1 MTLVWCP
8 VSSCH
13 NSRARVEEKVLTTAA
28 KEAAEKVENSVAR
41 MTLNASKFR
50 KNAHIEFKRD
60 VFSSASEISH
70 FSAASKAVPRY
81 DTKPPAMA
89 SLRARP
95 FTHIQLCFLQWPLN
109 VARR

>member
-60 VFSSASEISH
+60 GFSSASETPH
-70 FSAASKAVPRY
+70 FSAASSAGGAAELAPIHY
-81 DTKPPAMA
+81 
-89 SLRARP
+89 
-95 FTHIQLCFLQWPLN
+95 FLICSGRCLVNQF
-109 VARR
+109 

>member
-1 MTLVWCP
+1 MTKIKN
-8 VSSCH
+8 VSG
-13 NSRARVEEKVLTTAA
+13 TA

-70 FSAASKAVPRY
+70 FSAASSAVP
-81 DTKPPAMA
+81 
-89 SLRARP
+89 
-95 FTHIQLCFLQWPLN
+95 
-109 VARR
+109 